1 MHNRLLLLLRVV
13 LYVGSEVFKTEILNY
28 KDQGLMVEEKH
39 FDFMPNDQTV
49 ELLQAHSKDKSVIG
63 VLDTACRDPMNKG

>member
-1 MHNRLLLLLRVV
+1 MLLLLRVV